1 MVNVEEAL
9 GASRDSPL
17 SSNLTGWVKLTFID
31 YTVLVLIVLVELYVG
46 AVNHSMNLELPDI
59 IFALSIDLVIL
70 NL

>member
-9 GASRDSPL
+9 AASRDSPL
-17 SSNLTGWVKLTFID
+17 SSNLTCWVKLTFID
-31 YTVLVLIVLVELYVG
+31 YTVLVLIVLVELYVS
-46 AVNHSMNLELPDI
+46 AANHSMNLELPDI

>member
-1 MVNVEEAL
+1 MTR
-9 GASRDSPL
+9 SSPL